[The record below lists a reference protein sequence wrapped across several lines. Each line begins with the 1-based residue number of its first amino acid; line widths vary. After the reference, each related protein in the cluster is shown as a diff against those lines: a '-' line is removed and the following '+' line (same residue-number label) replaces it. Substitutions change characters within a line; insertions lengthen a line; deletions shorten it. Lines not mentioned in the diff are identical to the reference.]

1 MMRQGVK
8 PMPPFRKTGAGREDL
23 AALIGHLRG
32 RIGPLRSRMKNLAA
46 QNGCLGK
53 PPVEG

>member
-1 MMRQGVK
+1 MRQVVK
-8 PMPPFRKTGAGREDL
+8 PMQPFRKTGAGREDL

-53 PPVEG
+53 PLAEG